1 MTTLETRC
9 VLAAYEEEFNYYAY
23 ECLNN
28 WLAVAIEFFTEE
40 HGAEECGKVDW
51 RYVKAKTEERI
62 AI

>member
-9 VLAAYEEEFNYYAY
+9 ALTAYEEEFNCYAY
-23 ECLNN
+23 ECLND
-28 WLAVAIEFFTEE
+28 WLDVAIEFFTEE

-51 RYVKAKTEERI
+51 KYVKAKTEERI